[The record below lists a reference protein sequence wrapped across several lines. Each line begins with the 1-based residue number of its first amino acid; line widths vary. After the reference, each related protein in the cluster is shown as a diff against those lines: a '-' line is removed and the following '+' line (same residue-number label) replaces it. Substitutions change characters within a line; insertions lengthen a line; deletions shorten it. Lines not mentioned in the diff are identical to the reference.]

1 MNNTNSENPI
11 HINIYVLFNYLL
23 HIIIN
28 IYLKFKGENS
38 EDMNDQNEETGL
50 IKNLLFLKEKTRK
63 DILKKLHEKN
73 HVKGI
78 KSNAEKASKD
88 AMAKLIKSSAIC
100 IVFMIVELIGGLLS
114 GSLAILS
121 DAAHMLSDF
130 SGFAVSMFSI
140 IVSQKKANSN
150 YSFGYHRAQI
160 IGALTSVIIIWFL
173 TIWLIVE
180 AYDRVVTGNI
190 EILGGMMFVVAVI
203 GLICNLYMMQILHQ
217 VKFYNKH
224 N

>member
-1 MNNTNSENPI
+1 
-11 HINIYVLFNYLL
+11 
-23 HIIIN
+23 
-28 IYLKFKGENS
+28 
-38 EDMNDQNEETGL
+38 
-50 IKNLLFLKEKTRK
+50 
-63 DILKKLHEKN
+63 
-73 HVKGI
+73 
-78 KSNAEKASKD
+78 
-88 AMAKLIKSSAIC
+88 
-100 IVFMIVELIGGLLS
+100 
-114 GSLAILS
+114 
-121 DAAHMLSDF
+121 
-130 SGFAVSMFSI
+130 MFSI